1 MLDSQ
6 ALDSNPST
14 GRHARSILRRE
25 MRADQAVK
33 AVCRALLETMRANEA
48 GARSSGGAE
57 ALHDYRVAVR
67 RTRSG
72 LAQLPGV
79 FPRQVVRRFKRGFS
93 WLGERTAPLRD
104 LDVHLLAL
112 PRFREWVAP
121 DLGRALD
128 PLERELRELRTREHR
143 ELVAALDSRRYEI
156 LRAAWGEFL
165 ASPVPARTPL
175 PNARRPAADVAIE
188 RIEKAHARVVRR
200 GEAIGPASPPGDL
213 HRMRIECKKLRYL
226 LELFAELL
234 AEREVERVVAALKT
248 LQNDLGEHQD
258 LTVQREF
265 LLGIESRYAGPEN
278 RATREAAAHVVR
290 RIDELQAGRREAFRT
305 DFAAFCEPAV
315 EEALRYIGLA
325 AGSSSSN
332 AV

>member
-1 MLDSQ
+1 
-6 ALDSNPST
+6 
-14 GRHARSILRRE
+14 
-25 MRADQAVK
+25 MRADEALK
-33 AVCRALLETMRANEA
+33 AVFRALLAAMLDHEA
-48 GARSSGGAE
+48 GARSSSGVD

-79 FPRQVVRRFKRGFS
+79 FPQQIVRRFKLGFS

-112 PRFREWVAP
+112 PRFREWLGR

-128 PLERELRELRTREHR
+128 PLERELRALRAREHS
-143 ELVAALDSRRYEI
+143 ELVAAFDSRRYEV
-156 LRAAWGEFL
+156 LCAAWSEFL
-165 ASPVPARTPL
+165 AAPVPVRTTL
-175 PNARRPAADVAIE
+175 RNARRPAEEVALE
-188 RIEKAHARVVRR
+188 RIARAHARVVRR
-200 GEAIGPASPPGDL
+200 GEVVGPESPPSEL

-226 LELFAELL
+226 LEFFAGLLVQRKVEL
-234 AEREVERVVAALKT
+234 VVAALKA
-248 LQNDLGEHQD
+248 LQNELGAHQD
-258 LTVQREF
+258 ATVQRDY
-265 LLGIESRYAGPEN
+265 LLGIEARYAGPES

-290 RIDELQAGRREAFRT
+290 HIEELQAAQREAFRAH
-305 DFAAFCEPAV
+305 FATFRGPAV

-325 AGSSSSN
+325 EGSSSSN